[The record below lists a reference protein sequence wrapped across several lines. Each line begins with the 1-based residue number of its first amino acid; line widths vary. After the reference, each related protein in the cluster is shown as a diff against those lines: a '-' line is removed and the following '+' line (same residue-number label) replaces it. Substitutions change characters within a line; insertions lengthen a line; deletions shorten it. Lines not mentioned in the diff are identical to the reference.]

1 LRRKWKDECGAALAA
16 GDGTAE
22 RLRLEAPELL
32 HEIGRLHQSHV
43 GKVQVAKD
51 LILEATGTLLAGTRQ
66 VDAAGVTAQ
75 AFLVVNV
82 VVVDTRRLC
91 IIHKITAPIKTTFK
105 IFLPADE
112 KKPKQNTIFIFKK

>member
-1 LRRKWKDECGAALAA
+1 MRRKWKDECGAALAA

-43 GKVQVAKD
+43 GKVQVAED
-51 LILEATGTLLAGTRQ
+51 LILEATGALLAGTRQ

-91 IIHKITAPIKTTFK
+91 IIHKTTAPTKTTYK
-105 IFLPADE
+105 IFLPADVG
-112 KKPKQNTIFIFKK
+112 KQNKHNLIFKK